1 MVNEVESILNEIRER
16 ARTGEK
22 QRETAVAVATQN
34 GNDSNPAISPTAPAI
49 ATESLARLEAHL
61 TTTSRAWDRLP
72 PLVSNRSGVAARFE
86 LWIKAR
92 LKSLSRWFTWEQ
104 VNFNSAA
111 HHGLSDALEALRAH
125 EEQMIRM
132 QAELNQAK
140 EALREA
146 DLTKQ
151 ALSQTTEALRAESR
165 QTTESLRVESRQTT
179 ESLRVESRQL
189 TESLRVESRQLTESL
204 RVESRQR
211 TETLQAELAHTA
223 EELRAERSQAN
234 EALASELRQ
243 TTASLRADLG
253 QTSEDLRATFDARA
267 AEMNTRVSE
276 LSDDLHE
283 EQRVCFKQLSLET
296 SEAAVLEDRGRRAI
310 EARLEKLEQI
320 WNAPAERSGDGALDA
335 QRTED
340 QS

>member
-16 ARTGEK
+16 VRTEEK
-22 QRETAVAVATQN
+22 QREAAVAVATQN
-34 GNDSNPAISPTAPAI
+34 GKDSNRAISPAAPAA

-72 PLVSNRSGVAARFE
+72 PLFSNRSGVAARFE

-92 LKSLSRWFTWEQ
+92 IKSISRWFTWEQ

-125 EEQMIRM
+125 AEQLVRM
-132 QAELNQAK
+132 QAELNQTK
-140 EALREA
+140 EALRVEA
-146 DLTKQ
+146 EQTKQ
-151 ALSQTTEALRAESR
+151 ALNQTTEALRAESH
-165 QTTESLRVESRQTT
+165 QT
-179 ESLRVESRQL
+179 

-211 TETLQAELAHTA
+211 TETLQAELAHAA
-223 EELRAERSQAN
+223 EELRAERSQTN

-243 TTASLRADLG
+243 TAALLRADLS
-253 QTSEDLRATFDARA
+253 QTSEDLRATIDARA

-276 LSDDLHE
+276 LGDDLHE

-296 SEAAVLEDRGRRAI
+296 SEAAVLEDRGRRAL
-310 EARLEKLEQI
+310 EARLEKLERL
-320 WNAPAERSGDGALDA
+320 RS
-335 QRTED
+335 EKE
-340 QS
+340 S